1 MSRLDGG
8 ISLSLPCSGRTEEQ
22 TMFEVYAFATPNSIK
37 VPVALEELALPYA
50 LHGINV
56 RQGEQ
61 KAPDFI
67 ALNPNAKV
75 PVLVDP
81 EGAGAPL
88 VLTES
93 AAILIYLAEKTGKLL
108 PAAGIGRARVFEQLF
123 FHASG
128 LGPAFG
134 QAGFFQRQAAEPQPL
149 AIQRFSA
156 EARRTLGLLD
166 GVLAERRFVAGD
178 DYTIADIAHFGW
190 LWRREFA
197 GVTFDA
203 TPHVA
208 RWYEAVSGR
217 PAVQRAI
224 ARVNTLVPQT

>member
-1 MSRLDGG
+1 
-8 ISLSLPCSGRTEEQ
+8 
-22 TMFEVYAFATPNSIK
+22 MFDVYAFATPNSIK
-37 VPVALEELALPYA
+37 VPIALEELGLQYEI
-50 LHGINV
+50 HGVNV
-56 RQGEQ
+56 RKGEQ
-61 KAPDFI
+61 KSPDFL

-81 EGAGAPL
+81 EADGGEL

-108 PAAGIGRARVFEQLF
+108 PAAGVTRARVFEQLF

-134 QAGFFQRQAAEPQPL
+134 QSGFFQRQAAEPQPL
-149 AIQRFSA
+149 AIQRFAA
-156 EARRTLGLLD
+156 EAKRTLAVLD
-166 GVLAERRFVAGD
+166 GVLATRRFVAGNEF
-178 DYTIADIAHFGW
+178 TIADIAHFGW

-197 GVTFDA
+197 GVGFDD

-208 RWYEAVSGR
+208 HWYESVQAR
-217 PAVQRAI
+217 PAVRRATE
-224 ARVNTLVPQT
+224 RVNALIEQA